1 MGGLFSYLANTDIDR
16 ENQEKEFQAKIVEY
30 QKQIDDFNKQ
40 YEENLIERKKKID
53 EIYKERQKI
62 IKERIEELEYIDQR
76 YQELKDQ
83 RKCINNRA
91 SAYVCTILFNYYSQ
105 NVGNFDDIS
114 TFSGCEFQDELLRVY
129 DQVIFPPKDDEVN
142 KLVYFQLCQIS
153 PLLPL
158 LYPTGQLDSSLYEN
172 MPDDPVQ
179 FAATINGYIKTYIRS
194 NLRRYTF
201 NVCFSNCYEHMYS
214 LNEKQI
220 KTYDEAC
227 EKYRES
233 VKECLTNESFIAE
246 TYSFLKQFTSIDD
259 MMRIKMLSAKSN
271 KGISN
276 KVPKRLPKYYP
287 KICPKYELWES
298 ILMIVNTLCYN
309 YGSIRNEFGQMIEGK
324 DGASL
329 PSNASGGGK
338 CFFIPDKCIKACF
351 EQYFD
356 MNPKH
361 VWNYTGTDFIN
372 TLDGSLNVNVE
383 SITGTDKNE
392 EWMKNLTVCSQIE
405 AINKNPTTLI
415 GTLKYINPTRKYTYQ
430 LMNDE
435 ACPEESFQLPKM
447 SADMS
452 NTFKNDLLF
461 NLTTSLMSKSE
472 DTIKYSIYNTNYKY
486 FMYSTDYINT
496 APESFELINNI
507 SPTSQFVYNML
518 LVNGL
523 KWNMILPIDNTMTMS
538 KINKRCE
545 DLVGENYEP
554 QYIWAGNE
562 TQAKH
567 NQKQITTT
575 GFDMLYAQPIKKNM
589 TWTPEYGYYTWLSDN
604 SQFINKS
611 NQPKK
616 DGNNLFDV

>member
-1 MGGLFSYLANTDIDR
+1 MGGLFSYLSNTDIER
-16 ENQEKEFQAKIVEY
+16 EKQENEFRSKIIEY
-30 QKQIDDFNKQ
+30 QKQINNFNKQ
-40 YEENLIERKKKID
+40 YEENMIERKKKID
-53 EIYKERQKI
+53 GIYEERQKL
-62 IKERIEELEYIDQR
+62 IKERNDELEYIDRR
-76 YQELKDQ
+76 YQELKDF
-83 RKCINNRA
+83 RKCVNNRA
-91 SAYVCTILFNYYSQ
+91 SAYICSILFNYYSQ

-114 TFSGCEFQDELLRVY
+114 TFSGCEFQDELLRAY
-129 DQVIFPPKDDEVN
+129 DLVIFPDGNDELN

-158 LYPTGQLDSSLYEN
+158 LFPTGKLDSSLYEN
-172 MPDDPVQ
+172 APDDPTQ
-179 FAATINGYIKTYIRS
+179 FAATINSYIKTYIKT

-220 KTYDEAC
+220 NEYEKAC
-227 EKYRES
+227 EKYRER
-233 VKECLTNESFIAE
+233 VKECSTNESFVAE

-276 KVPKRLPKYYP
+276 KIPKFLPKYYP
-287 KICPKYELWES
+287 KICPTYELWES
-298 ILMIVNTLCYN
+298 VLMIVNTLCYN

-329 PSNASGGGK
+329 PNNANGGGK
-338 CFFIPDKCIKACF
+338 CFIIPEKYIKACY

-356 MNPKH
+356 MDPNH
-361 VWNYTGTDFIN
+361 VWNYAGNDFIN
-372 TLDGSLNVNVE
+372 VLDNSTMVDME
-383 SITGTDKNE
+383 SITGKHENE
-392 EWMKNLTVCSQIE
+392 EWMKDLNICTQIE
-405 AINKNPTTLI
+405 IINKNPTTLI
-415 GTLKYINPTRKYTYQ
+415 GTLKYTNPTRKYTYQ
-430 LMNDE
+430 LLNDE

-461 NLTTSLMSKSE
+461 NLTTSLMSRNE
-472 DTIKYSIYNTNYKY
+472 DMVKYSIYNTNYKY
-486 FMYSTDYINT
+486 LMYSTDYIST

-507 SPTSQFVYNML
+507 SPTCQFIYNML

-538 KINKRCE
+538 KINKHCE
-545 DLVGENYEP
+545 DLVGENHEP

-562 TQAKH
+562 AQVKH
-567 NQKQITTT
+567 NQKQIAST
-575 GFDMLYAQPIKKNM
+575 GFNLLYAQPIEKNI
-589 TWTPEYGYYTWLSDN
+589 TWNPEFGYYTWLSGA

-611 NQPKK
+611 TQPKK
-616 DGNNLFDV
+616 DKNNLFDA